1 MEFTYD
7 SNLQVL
13 RRVTLLLVAVTVI
26 GLLGTTVFLAPTGA
40 WYIPAGT
47 LFGLVSVSL
56 WVKAQDSVETAPKA
70 CTTNCCS

>member
-1 MEFTYD
+1 MEFTY
-7 SNLQVL
+7 SNIQVL
-13 RRVTLLLVAVTVI
+13 RRVTFLLVAVTII

-56 WVKAQDSVETAPKA
+56 WVKAQDNVQVGAKA